1 MRHAVVNVKNFI
13 VNYDALFLLLPSFY
27 CSLSILSP
35 PFMTQLHQKQALTTR
50 PQSLIARERIAAA
63 FSYEEYFWLSEEL
76 FAQGRTI
83 LRRR

>member
-1 MRHAVVNVKNFI
+1 
-13 VNYDALFLLLPSFY
+13 
-27 CSLSILSP
+27 
-35 PFMTQLHQKQALTTR
+35 MTQLHQKQALTTR